1 MPTYEELVGSRL
13 VFGIPGTTITSEI
26 VRHFQE
32 THAGGLILYRIN
44 FESPDQIRKL
54 ISDLENALGRR
65 LLVTCD
71 HEGGRV
77 IMFRDGVTHFPSNQA
92 IGKTGNTQL
101 ARRQGEQEGR
111 ELRRLGID
119 VNFAPVLDVLTEAY
133 SPNIGIRAYGADPEL
148 VAKMGAARL
157 SAMQVEGL
165 SACAKHFPGLGPA
178 TLDPHL
184 KLPII
189 QTTWEEMEKIHFVP
203 FARAMRTAVHSM
215 MTSHPLYPRLDPTPK
230 TPATFSRKIVHDY
243 LRTGTGYKG
252 VIFSDDLEMGA
263 IREICPIGE
272 AAVKAA
278 EAGHDM
284 ILSCH
289 DPAAQKE
296 VYRVLLEAYQSGRLP
311 KNELEESLG
320 RIEKLKSCR
329 SERFAA
335 LPGTELRAQK
345 ERDDA
350 KTLVQEICDLSV
362 TILKQGQSLSS
373 AARTAVLFP
382 KLSKLAE
389 KIMIEREQLDEAGW
403 LSQTLKSYGLHP
415 KIELYDLESTIAQIS
430 SAADAAAGC
439 DQTALFL
446 FDAHIHPTE
455 KELLEAVQAASKRL
469 AVVLLRD
476 AYDAEYVKDGTLC
489 LTNYG
494 FRVCD
499 IQAVFRKLFTDKIPS
514 PPVGEGVDGGAKLGF
529 SPHPHPLPQG
539 ERGF

>member
-1 MPTYEELVGSRL
+1 MTLEELIGSRL
-13 VFGIPGTTITSEI
+13 VFGIPGTTITPEI

-44 FESPDQIRKL
+44 FESPDQTRQL

-77 IMFRDGVTHFPSNQA
+77 IMFRDGVTIFPSSQA

-133 SPNIGIRAYGADPEL
+133 SPNIGIRSYGADPEL

-157 SAMQVEGL
+157 SAMQVEGV

-184 KLPII
+184 KLPVI
-189 QTTWEEMEKIHFVP
+189 QTTWQEMDKIHLIP
-203 FARAMRTAVHSM
+203 FARAMRTAVHSI
-215 MTSHPLYPRLDPTPK
+215 MTSHPLYPNLDSTPK
-230 TPATFSRKIVHDY
+230 TPATFSRKIVHEY
-243 LRTGTGYKG
+243 LRKGAGYKG

-263 IREICPIGE
+263 IRELCSIGE
-272 AAVKAA
+272 AAVKTA

-289 DPAAQKE
+289 DLQAQKE
-296 VYRVLLEAYQSGRLP
+296 VFHVLLEAYRSNRLP
-311 KNELEESLG
+311 KKELEESLA
-320 RIEKLKSCR
+320 RIEMLKGR
-329 SERFAA
+329 RTERFAA
-335 LPGTELRAQK
+335 RPATELRAKK
-345 ERDDA
+345 EQDA
-350 KTLVQEICDLSV
+350 ALALVKEICDLSV
-362 TILKQGQSLSS
+362 TTLKPGQALSPS
-373 AARTAVLFP
+373 GQITVIFP
-382 KLSKLAE
+382 KLSKMAD
-389 KIMIEREQLDEAGW
+389 KIMIEREVLDETAWITQALKSIG
-403 LSQTLKSYGLHP
+403 SQTQAL
-415 KIELYDLESTIAQIS
+415 LYDLDATSAQIS
-430 SAADAAAGC
+430 SAVDAAAGT
-439 DQTALFL
+439 DQTILFL
-446 FDAHIHPTE
+446 FDAHIFSTE
-455 KELLEAVQAASKRL
+455 KQLLEAVQAASKRL

-476 AYDAEYVKDGTLC
+476 AYDVEYVQDGTLC
-489 LTNYG
+489 ITNYG

-499 IQAVFRKLFTDKIPS
+499 LEASVRKLFSPS
-514 PPVGEGVDGGAKLGF
+514 AVPA
-529 SPHPHPLPQG
+529 H
-539 ERGF
+539 